1 MPISS
6 STKYLQEKYQ
16 RSGAFQT
23 ISDTAM
29 NTIKGTILCQ
39 YIRSIDWSQRSN
51 LQVVDQIDPQTKERL
66 SEIAKYF
73 FLTNNATIQRLFRWS
88 KIHKKNQNSEV
99 FHQLLSFGSLIG
111 CPFLLSQK
119 LFHPKDTIK
128 VQATSKWLIGFSDRY
143 RKFLWDLS
151 HWKMMP

>member
-1 MPISS
+1 MQQNIYRKNINAQVHFKQFLIQRCIQSKERYYVNIS
-6 STKYLQEKYQ
+6 E
-16 RSGAFQT
+16 A
-23 ISDTAM
+23 
-29 NTIKGTILCQ
+29 
-39 YIRSIDWSQRSN
+39 SIDLNAVIFKWLIKLILKRK
-51 LQVVDQIDPQTKERL
+51 VIRDCQI
-66 SEIAKYF
+66 F
-73 FLTNNATIQRLFRWS
+73 FLTNNVTFQRLFRWS

-111 CPFLLSQK
+111 CPFLLSQE

-151 HWKMMP
+151 H